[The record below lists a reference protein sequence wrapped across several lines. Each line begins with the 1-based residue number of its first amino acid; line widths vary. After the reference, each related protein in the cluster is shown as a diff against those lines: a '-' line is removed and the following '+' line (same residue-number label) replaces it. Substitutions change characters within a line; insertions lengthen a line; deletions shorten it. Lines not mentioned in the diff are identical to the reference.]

1 MQWTQYAADLFDIEL
16 SAEQINQFDTF
27 HRLLNEWNDKINL
40 TTITD
45 PDEVRIRHFLDSLS
59 IASIITFDEGDKVL
73 DVGTGAGFPGL
84 PLAIAFPN
92 IEVTL
97 LDSTQKKINYL
108 ETVASEI
115 GLTNVTTVH
124 GRAEDVGQDMAYR
137 EQYDVVTARA
147 VAMLPPCSNI

>member
-59 IASIITFDEGDKVL
+59 
-73 DVGTGAGFPGL
+73 
-84 PLAIAFPN
+84 
-92 IEVTL
+92 
-97 LDSTQKKINYL
+97 
-108 ETVASEI
+108 
-115 GLTNVTTVH
+115 
-124 GRAEDVGQDMAYR
+124 
-137 EQYDVVTARA
+137 
-147 VAMLPPCSNI
+147 CSGI